1 MLTLW
6 TSEKCFNW
14 CLMQL
19 FFFSPNGVNKAESEG
34 SLNVSCGSMQGRQ
47 AVKTDPASNL
57 RSTDLWEL
65 FILQIFSS
73 NQMTQLPKGLYFE
86 LESL

>member
-47 AVKTDPASNL
+47 AVKTDPASNQC
-57 RSTDLWEL
+57 STDRSVLWWSAN
-65 FILQIFSS
+65 FSPRNYVSS
-73 NQMTQLPKGLYFE
+73 NLTLSIQLVNL
-86 LESL
+86 